1 MALVYTKLN
10 IKKKLQNTVKK
21 AKLKSHSQLCQS
33 CFLSWQ
39 NITNL
44 FECLYRLE
52 SKVGYMAVKPTE
64 REVCLVS
71 SFDAG
76 FLAKSNIDAA

>member
-1 MALVYTKLN
+1 MALVYTKLD
-10 IKKKLQNTVKK
+10 IEKKLQNTVKK
-21 AKLKSHSQLCQS
+21 AKLKSHSHLCQS
-33 CFLSWQ
+33 
-39 NITNL
+39 ITNL

-64 REVCLVS
+64 REVCLVL